1 MRGLVNATVDDYSCV
16 IILITKRAQDIAKLD
31 IAKLDTTKVEQG
43 VKMQMRPRLR
53 QSLSIIVCLFLLF
66 SVFISLSD
74 AQAQQRRRGAD
85 AAPAKARLVVA
96 ITIDQFRFDYLR
108 RFEDLYGEGGFK
120 RLLKG
125 GAVFTQANYIH
136 VPTVTACGHATF
148 LTGTTPAY
156 NGIIGNDWYDR
167 ETGTRVTSVTDRS
180 VKGLGSRDGAGGAS
194 PVRLIGTTVGDEMKL
209 ASGGVAK
216 VVGVSIKD
224 RGAIL
229 PAGKRPD
236 GAYWYNAATGNLI
249 SSTYYFNDLPEWVKA
264 FNRDQRPDRFF
275 GKRWEK
281 LLPEAAYQRSG
292 PDDAAFEKSP
302 VGNKFPYTITGGEEA
317 PGPRFYSL
325 FQSTPFANDYLVDFA
340 KAAIEGEKLGTDD
353 VADLLAISFSSNDM
367 VGHNYGPYSHEVQ
380 DISLRTDRALAELFS
395 YLDRRIGLDRTI
407 IVLTADHGVGPA
419 PEQVEAMGYGGRLEA
434 KELREAVETA
444 LDQRFGQEKWVLADT
459 NYNVYLDE
467 KVVEKLKLSIEEVEN
482 VAAQA
487 LLGKRGIAEC
497 FTRSQILSGRLPQT
511 MVATRVASGYNPH
524 RNGNLV
530 IVVEP
535 FYLIGEGAVA
545 SHGTPYGYDAH
556 VPVLFHGMG
565 IVAGEYHQ
573 DCSPADIAPTL
584 AALLKIEPPSNSI
597 GRVLAEAI
605 K

>member
-1 MRGLVNATVDDYSCV
+1 MHKS
-16 IILITKRAQDIAKLD
+16 
-31 IAKLDTTKVEQG
+31 
-43 VKMQMRPRLR
+43 PRLR
-53 QSLSIIVCLFLLF
+53 QRLSLIIGLFLLI
-66 SVFISLSD
+66 STFITNSD
-74 AQAQQRRRGAD
+74 AQDRRRGAG
-85 AAPAKARLVVA
+85 AAGQESKVRLVVA
-96 ITIDQFRFDYLR
+96 ITIDQFRFDFLR
-108 RFEDLYGEGGFK
+108 RFEDQFGEGGFR

-125 GAVFTQANYIH
+125 GAVFTRANYIH

-156 NGIIGNDWYDR
+156 NGIIGNEWYDR
-167 ETGTRVTSVTDRS
+167 ETGTRVSNVGDRN

-194 PVRLIGTTVGDEMKL
+194 PARLIGTTVGDEMKL
-209 ASGGVAK
+209 ASGGAAK
-216 VVGVSIKD
+216 VIGVSIKD

-236 GAYWYNAATGNLI
+236 GAYWFNAATGNLI
-249 SSTYYFNDLPEWVKA
+249 SSTYYFSDLPEWVRE
-264 FNRDQRPDRFF
+264 FNRSQRPDRFF

-292 PDDAAFEKSP
+292 PDDVAYEKSP
-302 VGNKFPYTITGGEEA
+302 LGNKFPFTITGGEEA

-325 FQSTPFANDYLVDFA
+325 FQATPFANDYLVDFA
-340 KAAIEGEKLGTDD
+340 KAAIEAEKLGTDE
-353 VADLLAISFSSNDM
+353 VTDLLAISFSSNDIL
-367 VGHNYGPYSHEVQ
+367 GHAYGPYSHEVH
-380 DISLRTDRALAELFS
+380 DMTLRTDRTLAELFN

-419 PEQVEAMGYGGRLEA
+419 PEQVEAMGYGGRIEA
-434 KELREAVETA
+434 KKLLDAVETA
-444 LDQRFGQEKWVLADT
+444 LDERFGQEKWILADV

-467 KVVEKLKLSIEEVEN
+467 SVIEKHKLSIEEVEEF
-482 VAAQA
+482 AAQV
-487 LLGKRGIAEC
+487 LRRQPGIAEC
-497 FTRSQILSGRLPQT
+497 FTRSKILSGRLPKT
-511 MVATRVASGYNPH
+511 VVAARVANGYHPQ

-530 IVVEP
+530 VVVQP

-556 VPVLFHGMG
+556 VPVIFYGRG
-565 IVAGEYHQ
+565 ITAGEYHQ

-584 AALLKIEPPSNSI
+584 ATLLKVEPPSNAV
-597 GRVLAEAI
+597 GRVLAEAL